1 MSAGK
6 SKKRKIKK
14 SELIFIL
21 SAVILP
27 CIHWLVFYVYPN
39 IASIGMAFINSD
51 GLWSLDNFKR
61 FFTEFS
67 MSTSALRIGLRNTLL
82 TFGINLV
89 MFIPQVLVSY
99 FIYKKI
105 PGAGIY
111 RVLFFLPSIIF
122 SVCTAMMFTRVMG
135 TTGFIAQGIGK
146 MLELD
151 YTPELLA
158 DSRFANYVVLG
169 HMVWLGF
176 PGNLIIWGGTF
187 ARIPEDVL
195 ESARIDG
202 VTWWQEFTK
211 NIVPLVWPTVAL
223 QMVLTFCGILGSSG
237 AVFLLTGGEYGT
249 MTLSAWLYITLMKG
263 SGNAYTS
270 TVYNYLSAVGLMM
283 TIVAVAISLFVRK
296 ITDKAFNEVEF

>member
-1 MSAGK
+1 MSEGK
-6 SKKRKIKK
+6 TKKRRIKRP
-14 SELIFIL
+14 ELIFIL
-21 SAVILP
+21 SGVMLP
-27 CIHWLVFYVYPN
+27 CIHFLVFYVYPN
-39 IASIGMAFINSD
+39 IASIGMAFLNSD
-51 GLWSLDNFKR
+51 GVLSLENFER

-67 MSTSALRIGLRNTLL
+67 LSTSALRIGLRNTLL

-89 MFIPQVLVSY
+89 MFIPHVLVSY

-135 TTGFIAQGIGK
+135 TTGFIAQWVK
-146 MLELD
+146 SKLD
-151 YTPELLA
+151 LSYTPELLA

-169 HMVWLGF
+169 HMIWLGF

-187 ARIPEDVL
+187 ARVPDDVL

-211 NIVPLVWPTVAL
+211 IVVPLVWPTVAL

-237 AVFLLTGGEYGT
+237 AVFLLTQGEYGT
-249 MTLSAWLYITLMKG
+249 MTLSCWLYLTLQRG

-270 TVYNYLSAVGLMM
+270 NVYNYLSAVGLLM
-283 TIVAVAISLFVRK
+283 TIVAVTISLCVRK